1 MYVLFE
7 EDGAFKAGNILS
19 EADTALQVE
28 SSSGK
33 RSKVKRSNCLY
44 TFASPAPEALLT
56 EAEALSQ
63 DIDLQFLWECAP
75 QDEFDVEG
83 LGADYFGHAPNAL
96 EKTTLLLRL
105 HSAPVYFHRRGR
117 GRYKTAPPE
126 ILTAALAALE
136 KKQRQA
142 ALTKEWSDQ
151 MVAGTLPAEIG
162 DVAVSLITRPDKNS
176 QAWKALDAA
185 CTATRQAPERLLLN
199 LGAWPHA
206 LALHK
211 GRFLATHFP
220 RGTHFAEMT
229 LALAGQELPLAEVEA
244 YSVDDIT
251 TTEIDD
257 ALSVSTLPDGNVQ
270 VGIHIAAPG
279 LAVTRGSDLDTLA
292 RARMSTVYMPGEKIP
307 MQPDAVIEAFSLD
320 AGRPVPALSLYVTAN
335 PLTGEILCHESRL
348 ERVVVREN
356 LRHNLLDEAF
366 TEEALADI
374 TQVLPYND
382 WIRPLWQLALAL
394 AKQREQVR
402 GKPENNNRVEYSF
415 YVDGDPND
423 PNTPVRI
430 LPRRRNAPLDRLVA
444 EYMILANSTWGGLL
458 ASCGLPGIYRSQQMG
473 RVRMSTQA
481 LPHEAIGVPQY
492 AWCTS
497 PLRRYVDLVNQ
508 WQLIA
513 AIEHGVS
520 APLVAPFKP
529 RDADLFAI
537 IGGFEAQYVA
547 WNDFQNNMERFW
559 CLRWLQQQQITRC
572 TATVL
577 KEDLIRLNNAP
588 LVARLAG
595 LPQLGRGQQIELHIT
610 GADELALELEAR
622 YVSLLDA
629 VIEAEDITDEREAN
643 QAAATELE
651 SAETQPSEASATDL
665 QANETQ
671 LSEASTTDSIVTVTA
686 APETAP
692 TANTAAAIS
701 VLATPSPE
709 SSNTC
714 SDVPPPLA

>member
-7 EDGAFKAGNILS
+7 EDGAFKTGHILS
-19 EADTALQVE
+19 EADAALQVE
-28 SSSGK
+28 SSTGK
-33 RSKVKRSNCLY
+33 RSKIKRSNCLY
-44 TFASPAPEALLT
+44 TFTTPAPEALLSQ
-56 EAEALSQ
+56 AETLSQ
-63 DIDLQFLWECAP
+63 EIDLQFLWECAP
-75 QDEFDVEG
+75 QEEFDVET
-83 LGADYFGHAPNAL
+83 LGTDYFGHAPDTL

-117 GRYKTAPPE
+117 GRYKAAPPE

-162 DVAVSLITRPDKNS
+162 EVAVSLITRPDKNS

-185 CTATRQAPERLLLN
+185 CTATRQAPERLLLS

-220 RGTHFAEMT
+220 RGTHFAET
-229 LALAGQELPLAEVEA
+229 TVARVGQELPLAEVEA

-257 ALSVSTLPDGNVQ
+257 ALSVSTLTDGNIR

-279 LAVTRGSDLDTLA
+279 LAVTRGSDLDALA

-307 MQPDAVIEAFSLD
+307 MQPDQVIEAFSLD
-320 AGRPVPALSLYVTAN
+320 AGRAVPALSLYVTAN
-335 PLTGEILCHESRL
+335 PLTGEILGHESRL
-348 ERVVVREN
+348 ERVAVREN

-366 TEEALADI
+366 SEEALAD
-374 TQVLPYND
+374 TAQVLPYND

-394 AKQREQVR
+394 AKQREHVR

-423 PNTPVRI
+423 PNTLVRI

-458 ASCGLPGIYRSQQMG
+458 ASYGLPGIYRSQQMG

-559 CLRWLQQQQITRC
+559 CLRWLQQQQITTC

-588 LVARLAG
+588 LVARLPG

-622 YVSLLDA
+622 YVSLIDTM
-629 VIEAEDITDEREAN
+629 IEASDLADEGDAGL
-643 QAAATELE
+643 ATATEI
-651 SAETQPSEASATDL
+651 EADQTEPL
-665 QANETQ
+665 
-671 LSEASTTDSIVTVTA
+671 
-686 APETAP
+686 
-692 TANTAAAIS
+692 TAAAVEADASAIS
-701 VLATPSPE
+701 ADFSATTEAVTPANALATAPPE
-709 SSNTC
+709 SSNTG
-714 SDVPPPLA
+714 SAL

>member
-7 EDGAFKAGNILS
+7 EDGAFKTGHILS
-19 EADTALQVE
+19 EADAALQVE
-28 SSSGK
+28 SSTGK
-33 RSKVKRSNCLY
+33 RSKIKRSNCLY
-44 TFASPAPEALLT
+44 TFTTPAPEALLSQ
-56 EAEALSQ
+56 AETLSQ
-63 DIDLQFLWECAP
+63 EIDLQFLWECAP
-75 QDEFDVEG
+75 QEEFDVET
-83 LGADYFGHAPNAL
+83 LGTDYFGHAPDTL

-105 HSAPVYFHRRGR
+105 HSAPVYFYRRGR
-117 GRYKTAPPE
+117 GRYKAAPPE

-162 DVAVSLITRPDKNS
+162 EVAVSLITRPDKNS

-185 CTATRQAPERLLLN
+185 CTATRQAPERLLLS

-220 RGTHFAEMT
+220 RGTHFAET
-229 LALAGQELPLAEVEA
+229 TVARVGQELPVAKVEA

-257 ALSVSTLPDGNVQ
+257 ALSVSTLTDGNIR

-279 LAVTRGSDLDTLA
+279 LAVTRGSDLDALA

-307 MQPDAVIEAFSLD
+307 MQPDQVIEAFSLD
-320 AGRPVPALSLYVTAN
+320 AGRAVPALSLYVTAN
-335 PLTGEILCHESRL
+335 PLTGEILGHESRL
-348 ERVVVREN
+348 ERVAVREN

-366 TEEALADI
+366 TEEALAD
-374 TQVLPYND
+374 TAQVLPYND

-394 AKQREQVR
+394 AKQREHVR

-423 PNTPVRI
+423 PNTLVRI

-559 CLRWLQQQQITRC
+559 CLRWLQQQQITTC

-588 LVARLAG
+588 LVARLPG

-622 YVSLLDA
+622 YVSLIDTM
-629 VIEAEDITDEREAN
+629 IEASDLADEGDAGLATATEIEAD
-643 QAAATELE
+643 QTEPPAAA
-651 SAETQPSEASATDL
+651 AVDADASAISADFSATTEAVTP
-665 QANETQ
+665 ANA
-671 LSEASTTDSIVTVTA
+671 LA
-686 APETAP
+686 TAP
-692 TANTAAAIS
+692 
-701 VLATPSPE
+701 PE
-709 SSNTC
+709 SSNTG
-714 SDVPPPLA
+714 SAL

>member
-7 EDGAFKAGNILS
+7 EDGAFKTGHILS
-19 EADTALQVE
+19 EADAALQVE
-28 SSSGK
+28 SSTGK
-33 RSKVKRSNCLY
+33 RSKIKRSNCLY
-44 TFASPAPEALLT
+44 TFTTPAPEALLSQ
-56 EAEALSQ
+56 AETLSQ
-63 DIDLQFLWECAP
+63 EIDLQFLWECAP
-75 QDEFDVEG
+75 QEEFDVET
-83 LGADYFGHAPNAL
+83 LGTDYFGHAPDTL

-117 GRYKTAPPE
+117 GRYKAAPPE

-162 DVAVSLITRPDKNS
+162 EVAVSLITRPDKNS

-185 CTATRQAPERLLLN
+185 CTATRQAPERLLLS

-220 RGTHFAEMT
+220 RGTHFAET
-229 LALAGQELPLAEVEA
+229 TVARVGQELPLAEVEA

-257 ALSVSTLPDGNVQ
+257 ALSVSTLTDGNIR

-279 LAVTRGSDLDTLA
+279 LAVTRGSDLDALA

-307 MQPDAVIEAFSLD
+307 MQPDQVIEAFSLD
-320 AGRPVPALSLYVTAN
+320 AGRAVPALSLYVTAN
-335 PLTGEILCHESRL
+335 PLTGEILGHESRL
-348 ERVVVREN
+348 ERVAVREN

-366 TEEALADI
+366 SEEALAN
-374 TQVLPYND
+374 TAQVLPYND

-394 AKQREQVR
+394 AKQREHVR

-423 PNTPVRI
+423 PNTLVRI

-559 CLRWLQQQQITRC
+559 CLRWLQQQQITTC

-588 LVARLAG
+588 LVARLPG

-622 YVSLLDA
+622 YVSLIDTM
-629 VIEAEDITDEREAN
+629 IEASDLADEGDAGLATATEIEAD
-643 QAAATELE
+643 QTEPPAAA
-651 SAETQPSEASATDL
+651 AVDADASAISADFSATTEAVTP
-665 QANETQ
+665 ANA
-671 LSEASTTDSIVTVTA
+671 LA
-686 APETAP
+686 TAP
-692 TANTAAAIS
+692 
-701 VLATPSPE
+701 PE
-709 SSNTC
+709 SSNTG
-714 SDVPPPLA
+714 SAL

>member
-7 EDGAFKAGNILS
+7 EDGAFKAGHILS

-33 RSKVKRSNCLY
+33 RSKIKRSNCLY
-44 TFASPAPEALLT
+44 TFASPAPEALLA

-117 GRYKTAPPE
+117 GRYKPAPPE

-142 ALTKEWSDQ
+142 ALTQEWSDQ
-151 MVAGTLPAEIG
+151 MVAGALPTEVS
-162 DVAVSLITRPDKNS
+162 DLAVNLITRPDKNS

-185 CTATRQAPERLLLN
+185 CAATRQTPERLLLS

-220 RGTHFAEMT
+220 RGTHFNDV
-229 LALAGQELPLAEVEA
+229 ALAVVGQELPLAEVQA

-257 ALSVSTLPDGNVQ
+257 ALSVSTLPDGNVR

-279 LAVTRGSDLDTLA
+279 LAVTRGSDLDALA

-335 PLTGEILCHESRL
+335 PLTGEILSHESRL

-366 TEEALADI
+366 TEEALADL

-394 AKQREQVR
+394 AKQREHVR

-559 CLRWLQQQQITRC
+559 CLRWLQQQQITSC

-595 LPQLGRGQQIELHIT
+595 LPQLSRGQQIELHIT

-629 VIEAEDITDEREAN
+629 VIEAADLTDERDAN
-643 QAAATELE
+643 QVAATELE
-651 SAETQPSEASATDL
+651 AAEAQPSEADITNSVVATSTAL
-665 QANETQ
+665 
-671 LSEASTTDSIVTVTA
+671 EAT
-686 APETAP
+686 P
-692 TANTAAAIS
+692 TAGEAASVA

-709 SSNTC
+709 SSNT
-714 SDVPPPLA
+714 SSAAPPHLA

>member
-7 EDGAFKAGNILS
+7 EDGAFKTGHILS
-19 EADTALQVE
+19 EADAALQVE
-28 SSSGK
+28 SSTGK
-33 RSKVKRSNCLY
+33 RSKIKRSNCLY
-44 TFASPAPEALLT
+44 TFTTPAPEALLSQ
-56 EAEALSQ
+56 AETLSQ
-63 DIDLQFLWECAP
+63 EIDLQFLWECAP
-75 QDEFDVEG
+75 QEEFDVET
-83 LGADYFGHAPNAL
+83 LGTDYFGHAPDTL

-117 GRYKTAPPE
+117 GRYKAAPPE

-162 DVAVSLITRPDKNS
+162 EVAVSLITRPDKNS

-185 CTATRQAPERLLLN
+185 CTATRQAPERLLLS

-220 RGTHFAEMT
+220 RGTHFAET
-229 LALAGQELPLAEVEA
+229 TVARVGQELPLAEVEA

-257 ALSVSTLPDGNVQ
+257 ALSVSTLTDGNIR

-279 LAVTRGSDLDTLA
+279 LAVTRGSDLDALA

-307 MQPDAVIEAFSLD
+307 MQPDQVIEAFSLD
-320 AGRPVPALSLYVTAN
+320 AGRTVPALSLYVTAN
-335 PLTGEILCHESRL
+335 PLTGEILGHESRL
-348 ERVVVREN
+348 ERVAVREN

-366 TEEALADI
+366 TEEALAD
-374 TQVLPYND
+374 TAQVLPYND

-394 AKQREQVR
+394 AKQREHVR

-423 PNTPVRI
+423 PNTLVRI

-458 ASCGLPGIYRSQQMG
+458 ASYGLPGIYRSQQMG

-559 CLRWLQQQQITRC
+559 CLRWLQQQQITTC

-588 LVARLAG
+588 LVARLPG

-622 YVSLLDA
+622 YVSLIDTM
-629 VIEAEDITDEREAN
+629 IEASDLADEGDAGLATATEIEAD
-643 QAAATELE
+643 QTEPPAAA
-651 SAETQPSEASATDL
+651 AVDAEASAISADFSATTEAVTP
-665 QANETQ
+665 ANA
-671 LSEASTTDSIVTVTA
+671 LA
-686 APETAP
+686 TAP
-692 TANTAAAIS
+692 
-701 VLATPSPE
+701 PE
-709 SSNTC
+709 SSNTG
-714 SDVPPPLA
+714 SAL